1 MLTVSR
7 DSLAHAVLE
16 TYEVRCGTGSCPLV
30 LGECVQGKVRGG
42 PHFLI
47 TSPVAILSRAEF
59 VVDPRLD
66 SLAVEP
72 EHCTKSLRAVSLYL
86 ASQGL
91 PQKGVLKVTTGAQVS
106 LGFGTSTADITAS
119 LRAVAEAWQ
128 RRLSPETVSRIA
140 AGIEPTDGSMYPGS
154 VAFAH
159 REGRLLERFGRL
171 PHFTAVATV
180 CGDAVDTLTF
190 DKRRVHFRYPAHA
203 EATLR
208 TAWRMVREA
217 ARTRSV
223 SLLGQAGT
231 LSAGV
236 NQMLLHKELF
246 EEARPAARS
255 LGAEGVMVAHS
266 GALLSFVLDPSRP
279 DFAARRDRVGRFFE
293 DAGLSWFEVAN
304 R

>member
-1 MLTVSR
+1 MVIVST
-7 DSLAHAVLE
+7 DSLVHAVLE
-16 TYEVRCGTGSCPLV
+16 AHETRCGTGSCPLV
-30 LGECVQGKVRGG
+30 LGECVQGKIRGG

-47 TSPVAILSRAEF
+47 TSPVAIWSRAEF
-59 VVDPRLD
+59 MVDSSHDRLE
-66 SLAVEP
+66 VEP
-72 EHCTKSLRAVSLYL
+72 EHCTKSLRAVALYL

-91 PQKGVLKVTTGAQVS
+91 PQTGRLRVTTGAQVS
-106 LGFGTSTADITAS
+106 LGFGTSTADITSS
-119 LRAVAEAWQ
+119 LRAVAEAWG

-171 PHFTAVATV
+171 PGFTAVAAV
-180 CGDAVDTLTF
+180 CSDAIDTLTF

-246 EEARPAARS
+246 EEARPAVPS

-279 DFAARRDRVGRFFE
+279 DFGARRDRVGRFFE

-304 R
+304 H